1 MVDKQHSTEQWK
13 ISCVETTP
21 VVNKIRCLKGRM
33 GAYCQGMRTGGPWSD
48 KERDLHIN
56 ILELKAAKF
65 SILTYTQNKS
75 YLNSIHIQMD
85 NMTVLS
91 YLVKMEGTNNQE
103 LVKLSK
109 QIWNHL
115 ISMGI
120 TLTTEHLPGV
130 LNIEADFESRNVR
143 DCSDRQSD
151 ISKTQPSIR
160 DSRDRPFCLK
170 GVETTKEILFLENRS
185 IQSGQGC
192 ISGQLVPG
200 FELCLSSIQSDRTS
214 TKVQRERATLIFI
227 TPAWQTQSCLQ
238 KLMEMVISTPVLLPS
253 YENLLSNPKRGDSP
267 TLIKPILKAIGME
280 SFRKKLSSEGISER
294 ASNLISNARRMGTN
308 CNYE

>member
-1 MVDKQHSTEQWK
+1 MPQRKDGGLLPGNEDRRTLVGQGKGFAHKHSGIKGSKIFNLDIHSKQKLPQQHTYSNGQHDSPLLPSQNGGYKQSGASEIKQANLEPLDINGDHSYYRTSPRGSKHRSGLRVKECKGLQR
-13 ISCVETTP
+13 VET
-21 VVNKIRCLKGRM
+21 
-33 GAYCQGMRTGGPWSD
+33 
-48 KERDLHIN
+48 
-56 ILELKAAKF
+56 
-65 SILTYTQNKS
+65 
-75 YLNSIHIQMD
+75 
-85 NMTVLS
+85 
-91 YLVKMEGTNNQE
+91 
-103 LVKLSK
+103 
-109 QIWNHL
+109 
-115 ISMGI
+115 
-120 TLTTEHLPGV
+120 
-130 LNIEADFESRNVR
+130 
-143 DCSDRQSD
+143 RQSD